1 MTTKQLNVE
10 AGSVHYKAR
19 SLQRFLL
26 LLTMGGAL
34 FLSFAI
40 DLATGPANYPLSDVI
55 ATLLDPWSA
64 TDQLRVVIWDIRM
77 PIALMALTV
86 GAALSTAGAQM
97 QTILANPLASP
108 FTLGISAAAG
118 FGAALALV
126 LGVALLPAFVDFIIP
141 LNAFVM
147 AMGTA
152 LIIHFFSRLR
162 GVTVETIVCSVSHW
176 SLHSTRFWHFCN
188 IWQVNR
194 PLQPL
199 CSGPWDRWSRRPG
212 PKWP

>member
-1 MTTKQLNVE
+1 MTTNQLSIE

-19 SLQRFLL
+19 SLRRFMLL
-26 LLTMGGAL
+26 LAMAGAL

-55 ATLLDPWSA
+55 ATLLDPSSA

-77 PIALMALTV
+77 PVALMALTV

-126 LGVALLPAFVDFIIP
+126 LGVALLPAFVEFIIP
-141 LNAFVM
+141 LNAFIM

-152 LIIHFFSRLR
+152 LIIHFFSRMR
-162 GVTVETIVCSVSHW
+162 GVTVETIVLLGIALVF
-176 SLHSTRFWHFCN
+176 T
-188 IWQVNR
+188 
-194 PLQPL
+194 LQ
-199 CSGPWDRWSRRPG
+199 CASGPFAVSG
-212 PKWP
+212 K